1 MLVLAVPSAPMMDV
15 SMVGGLAGVVGSL
28 AGSTATIAIAWI
40 TQKTHGRRE
49 LVRME
54 IGKHEALY
62 GEFIAEC
69 GKLLMDALTHTL
81 DQPETL
87 VPAYALLNRIR
98 LTASAEVLAEAER
111 LLRRIADQYF
121 ASNLTAEDVSR
132 IAHSQDADPLKVFG
146 EACRRE
152 LKAIRAGL

>member
-1 MLVLAVPSAPMMDV
+1 MMDI
-15 SMVGGLAGVVGSL
+15 SVGALAGVLGSV
-28 AGSTATIAIAWI
+28 AGSSATIAIAWI

-49 LVRME
+49 LIGME
-54 IGKHEALY
+54 IRKHEALY

-69 GKLLMDALTHTL
+69 GKLLVDALTHSL
-81 DQPETL
+81 EQPETL
-87 VPAYALLNRIR
+87 LPAYALLNRIR

-121 ASNLTAEDVSR
+121 AANLTTKDVGR
-132 IAHSQDADPLKVFG
+132 IAHSEDPDPLKVFG

-152 LKAIRAGL
+152 LEAIRAGL

>member
-1 MLVLAVPSAPMMDV
+1 MLDISK
-15 SMVGGLAGVVGSL
+15 VGALAGVLGSL
-28 AGSTATIAIAWI
+28 AGSAATIAVAWI
-40 TQKTHGRRE
+40 TQKTHGRGE

-69 GKLLMDALTHTL
+69 GKLLVDALTHTL
-81 DQPETL
+81 EQPETL
-87 VPAYALLNRIR
+87 LPVYALLNRIR
-98 LTASAEVLAEAER
+98 LIASAEVLAEAER

-121 ASNLTAEDVSR
+121 ASNLTAQDVSR
-132 IAHSQDADPLKVFG
+132 IAHSEDADPLKVFG